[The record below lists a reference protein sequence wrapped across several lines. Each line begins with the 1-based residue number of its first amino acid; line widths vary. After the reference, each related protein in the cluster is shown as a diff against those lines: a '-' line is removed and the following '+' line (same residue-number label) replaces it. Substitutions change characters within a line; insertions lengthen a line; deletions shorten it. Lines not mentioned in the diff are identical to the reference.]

1 MEGLEG
7 QVSSSRSRVDIY
19 LPMGY
24 DLKAR
29 AMTVAS
35 YYDCLKQL
43 LASAMTGNENR
54 LSAITWLCPS
64 NYDWLLAMP
73 PSICL

>member
-1 MEGLEG
+1 
-7 QVSSSRSRVDIY
+7 
-19 LPMGY
+19 
-24 DLKAR
+24 
-29 AMTVAS
+29 MTVAS